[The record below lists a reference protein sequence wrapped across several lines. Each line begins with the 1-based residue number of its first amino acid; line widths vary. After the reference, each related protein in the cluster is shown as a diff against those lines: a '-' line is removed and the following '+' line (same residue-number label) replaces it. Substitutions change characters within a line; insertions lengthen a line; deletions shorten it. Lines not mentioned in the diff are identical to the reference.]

1 MKNEELKQ
9 RDKKTKRETGKKTKR
24 KKDEK
29 TERQK
34 DRDLEHSMASEKVGD
49 GEGGGGSIIKIFRST
64 EIVIIYAIS
73 NDYLLLKSGEAEEDC
88 CEEN

>member
-1 MKNEELKQ
+1 MQKE
-9 RDKKTKRETGKKTKR
+9 

-49 GEGGGGSIIKIFRST
+49 GEGGGAVSSRSFG
-64 EIVIIYAIS
+64 
-73 NDYLLLKSGEAEEDC
+73 LLK
-88 CEEN
+88 

>member
-1 MKNEELKQ
+1 MKRQ
-9 RDKKTKRETGKKTKR
+9 RDR
-24 KKDEK
+24 K
-29 TERQK
+29 TEIQNTVWPQK
-34 DRDLEHSMASEKVGD
+34 KWGMGK
-49 GEGGGGSIIKIFRST
+49 GGGSIIKIFRST

>member
-1 MKNEELKQ
+1 
-9 RDKKTKRETGKKTKR
+9 
-24 KKDEK
+24 
-29 TERQK
+29 
-34 DRDLEHSMASEKVGD
+34 MASEKVGD

-88 CEEN
+88 CEENWMVGGKLAHLCDYLWNSTLDFDYLTIN